1 MRTVNLTPKTMGTP
15 KYANAKEPHGIT
27 GNGSS
32 IWPRFDAAGPGLVA
46 RGLLNISW
54 VDRLHSNKVACGGYC
69 GIDGED
75 IVVESWKLF

>member
-1 MRTVNLTPKTMGTP
+1 MGTP

-54 VDRLHSNKVACGGYC
+54 VDGLHSNKIVCGGYC
-69 GIDGED
+69 GIGG
-75 IVVESWKLF
+75 VWRGYST